1 MPTIPIDLTR
11 RSPSPVWPLLL
22 PLALA
27 IAAMLASG
35 HADAAK
41 ARSKHAKA
49 RTSAASAAPSAAC
62 SDYYQQV
69 NGAWVAANPVP
80 ATGSVSA
87 FDQMIANAR
96 NQERQLLDDV
106 ARAPTDDTE
115 RVLGELWSSGM
126 DEVAIEGA
134 GVAPLKPLFDRI
146 DTVKKP
152 RDLAAAIADLHAAGV
167 PVLFNF
173 SADVDLKDFD
183 RQLGYATQGGLGLPD
198 PDYYTRPDADTRA
211 LLGRYR
217 TYVEH
222 LLAYSGTPTE
232 QLSTQSGW
240 VIAIEMQLA
249 QASLPLAQLRDPN
262 STYQPVTLK
271 ELKSSYPNLGFDK
284 FLHAQHA
291 DDDRVSL
298 AQAGFFQTVDA
309 LLISVPVEQ
318 WKVYL
323 RFHVA
328 NALAPY
334 LSRNF
339 QNAHYEMY
347 DRVLAGRQQPQ
358 PRWLGVLDALDRTV
372 GPAIGRKYTERYL
385 PDASEAAAKRVVDGL
400 RAAMKRGI
408 DRNGWMSAPTR
419 AIAQAKLDKL
429 RIEVGQPTVR
439 PDLGGLHL
447 GRGSYAGNLLAA
459 AAWQHQRDMAAIGKR
474 TQTRRWP
481 VLPQVPSA
489 SYDLV
494 QNRVI
499 VTAAFLQPPVF
510 DPNADSAQQY
520 GALGALI
527 GHQLHYAFD
536 SKGRT
541 IDPDGQLRD
550 WWTPADDSAYAA
562 RSAPIVAQYD
572 NYSAVGPVKVNGH
585 QTRDENIAD
594 LAGLELAWDAFQAE
608 LARQPLAKLGVMA
621 IPEQRFF
628 ESYARVWERNATP
641 DILTAEVSSSIQA
654 PVRYRVNGPL
664 ANLPMFGKAYACKLG
679 QPMQVTMPVAIWR

>member
-1 MPTIPIDLTR
+1 MPSDSIEMTR
-11 RSPSPVWPLLL
+11 YSRPPVL

-41 ARSKHAKA
+41 VKSKHSKTRATTA
-49 RTSAASAAPSAAC
+49 VSAASAIC
-62 SDYYQQV
+62 NDYYQQV
-69 NGAWVAANPVP
+69 NGAWQAANPVP
-80 ATGSVSA
+80 ASGSVSA
-87 FDQMIANAR
+87 FDLMIANAR
-96 NQERQLLDDV
+96 TQERQLLEDAAHTPSD
-106 ARAPTDDTE
+106 ATDRA
-115 RVLGELWSSGM
+115 LGELWSSGM

-134 GVAPLKPLFDRI
+134 GVTPLKPLFDRI
-146 DTVKKP
+146 DMVKKP

-217 TYVEH
+217 AYVERI
-222 LLAYSGTPTE
+222 LAFSSTPAE

-262 STYQPVTLK
+262 STYQPVKLK
-271 ELKSSYPNLGFDK
+271 ELEASYPSLDFEK
-284 FLHAQHA
+284 YLRAQHA

-309 LLISVPVEQ
+309 LLITVPVEQ
-318 WKVYL
+318 WKAYL
-323 RFHVA
+323 HFHVA

-339 QNAHYEMY
+339 QNAHYELY

-358 PRWLGVLDALDRTV
+358 PHWLGVLDALDRTV
-372 GPAIGRKYTERYL
+372 GPSIGRKYTERYL
-385 PDASEAAAKRVVDGL
+385 PDASEAAAKRVVEGL
-400 RAAMKRGI
+400 RASMKRGI
-408 DRNGWMSAPTR
+408 DRAAWMSAPTK
-419 AIAQAKLDKL
+419 AIAHAKLDKL
-429 RIEVGQPTVR
+429 RIQIGQPSAR
-439 PDLGGLHL
+439 PDLNGLQL
-447 GRGSYAGNLLAA
+447 SRGSYAGNLLAA

-481 VLPQVPSA
+481 VLPQIPDV

-494 QNRVI
+494 QNRVV

-520 GALGALI
+520 GALGALV

-536 SKGRT
+536 AKGRI
-541 IDPDGQLRD
+541 IDADGQLRD
-550 WWTPADDSAYAA
+550 WWTPADDAAYQA
-562 RSAPIVAQYD
+562 RTAPIVAQYD
-572 NYSAVGPVKVNGH
+572 NYSAMGPVKVNGH
-585 QTRDENIAD
+585 QTRDENLAD

-608 LARQPLAKLGVMA
+608 ISKQPLTKPGAA
-621 IPEQRFF
+621 TPEQRFF
-628 ESYARVWERNATP
+628 ESYAKVWERNAAP
-641 DILTAEVSSSIQA
+641 DTLTTEVSTSIQA
-654 PVRYRVNGPL
+654 PVKYRVNGPL
-664 ANLPMFGKAYACKLG
+664 ANLPMFGKAYTCKIG
-679 QPMQVTMPVAIWR
+679 QPMQVATPVSIWR